1 MISIELVRAV
11 KLFQGLPDKIQEE
24 LCRHIRLREFQKK
37 EFLFHRGTAGDA
49 LFMLFSGRLQV
60 ISATDEG
67 KEIGINFLEP
77 GDYFGEIALIDGG
90 MRSAS
95 VIAIENSTVGI
106 LPKPEALWLFQ
117 NVPIIAERI
126 QRRLCATIRQ
136 EINYRS
142 SMGVSKAFTRIY
154 SVIFGNLQ
162 IPQQVTA
169 NKPPTLENL
178 PSQQTIASMAN
189 VSRETVSRAIHVL
202 IRQGIIGK
210 DARRLIIKD
219 PYVLVKLARGEIT
232 ADQITVT
239 RHTEPAVA
247 AVPVTAPAALPAAPV
262 QKAG

>member
-117 NVPIIAERI
+117 NVPAIAERI

-162 IPQQVTA
+162 IPQQTA
-169 NKPPTLENL
+169 APSKPPTLENL

-219 PYVLVKLARGEIT
+219 PDVLVKLARGEIT

-239 RHTEPAVA
+239 RHTEPVA
-247 AVPVTAPAALPAAPV
+247 PIE
-262 QKAG
+262 KAG